1 MGDVIK
7 QKSFPES
14 YSSDA
19 LDILDAMAFDGGKGV
34 MLLGSQSIR
43 SQQYAGD
50 YDAYQ
55 VVKKKGSVESVLK
68 SLTAE
73 FSQIIKNLRGTSN
86 LVIGDIKSG
95 EKSEWRILPKDSTKY
110 NAEESKTKVDVLLR
124 AEIITK
130 AEATEALSML
140 KPKLGAAEFLIAK
153 KELRYNVIRWTP
165 EEVIRGHKTLRDGS
179 TYTLEEAF
187 SSPIITKLD
196 VIGFIQNN
204 KYTEFSMLYEFEA
217 NGKVLNPDYVNI
229 SKSLE
234 DDILYYAAEH
244 NSFKVLKRLFA
255 LAKFKNDTKTLE
267 RLTPILNSD
276 LGRLYS
282 ISSDIN
288 VLITL
293 LESGTTKVDM
303 KNIRF
308 EIDQFK
314 SRMSNVY
321 SVKSFLASEH
331 TLIGHLNT
339 ALKTTSKTQM
349 ATHLK
354 AVQKIVEDVLEHA
367 TSKIVD
373 KEL

>member
-7 QKSFPES
+7 QKSFPEN

-19 LDILDAMAFDGGKGV
+19 LDILDAMAFDDGKGV

-68 SLTAE
+68 SLAAE

-86 LVIGDIKSG
+86 LVIGDIKAG
-95 EKSEWRILPKDSTKY
+95 EKMEWRILPKDSTKY
-110 NAEESKTKVDVLLR
+110 SAEESKTKVDELLR
-124 AEIITK
+124 AQIITK

-140 KPKLGAAEFLIAK
+140 KPKLGGADFLIAK

-204 KYTEFSMLYEFEA
+204 RYTEFSMLYEFEA

-255 LAKFKNDTKTLE
+255 LAKFKNDVKTLE

-293 LESGTTKVDM
+293 LESDSTKVDM

-331 TLIGHLNT
+331 TLIGHLNS